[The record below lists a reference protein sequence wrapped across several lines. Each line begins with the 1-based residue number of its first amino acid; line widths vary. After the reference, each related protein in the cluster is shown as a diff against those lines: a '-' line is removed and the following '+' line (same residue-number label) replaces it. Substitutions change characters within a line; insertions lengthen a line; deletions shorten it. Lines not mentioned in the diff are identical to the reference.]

1 MTGKQ
6 TMFFTVLEDIEPILK
21 DIEMNH
27 GLHYYNYIL
36 SDNKNIPQYASIFEA
51 PNLGFTEFGEWLR
64 NDSYFVTTKDV
75 KINIREVPQRRGGMK
90 YIFDHIPVKKSI
102 HLEIGGTFL
111 GKENI
116 IVAGRV
122 STIFDDETS
131 LQLYKLFSSKI
142 KKNFKYIDHFYVGKN
157 AEEKLKSGW
166 RLTTGLREE
175 YDLKPV

>member
-6 TMFFTVLEDIEPILK
+6 TMFFSVLEDIEPILK
-21 DIEMNH
+21 DIEADH
-27 GLHYYNYIL
+27 KLEYFKYEL
-36 SDNKNIPQYASIFEA
+36 SDNKDIPHYTSLFEV
-51 PNLGFTEFGEWLR
+51 PNLGFTKFVDW
-64 NDSYFVTTKDV
+64 NKIDSYFVVPKDI
-75 KINIREVPQRRGGMK
+75 KLNIREVPQRRGGIK
-90 YIFDHIPVKKSI
+90 YIFDSNKESI
-102 HLEIGGTFL
+102 HLKIGGMVL
-111 GKENI
+111 EKENI

-122 STIFDDETS
+122 STISYDETS
-131 LQLYKLFSSKI
+131 LHLYKLFSSKI